1 MQMDV
6 KPNSGNLDKCVCT
19 HCWLGQM
26 FTWIKSASPRSTF
39 HTLLLQ
45 HGIFFMATYENH
57 QTYWQDDNI
66 ILLVGLAC
74 EQRSPEHCFL
84 FIIQSIINQVAT
96 WLNQVCLCCTAG
108 SWSGSPWAQIR
119 RVWVISSSQPIVLV
133 GCSHKQTHLHA
144 RLPQPP
150 WRSSFPTAHKHTTIM
165 LQAHFFVRP
174 SDGQR
179 GTAWCRFDCELTVW
193 LPLWRMAIF
202 TNSITCCFMLMLIFV
217 SVTWLPLRPFKC
229 QEAKHT

>member
-57 QTYWQDDNI
+57 ETYWQDDNI

-150 WRSSFPTAHKHTTIM
+150 WRSSFPTAHKTHHNNPSGPLLCPSFRWPEGNCLVSFRLRVDRVIAFVKDGH
-165 LQAHFFVRP
+165 LYKLHNLLLYAH
-174 SDGQR
+174 
-179 GTAWCRFDCELTVW
+179 AH
-193 LPLWRMAIF
+193 I
-202 TNSITCCFMLMLIFV
+202 CFCDMIASKAL
-217 SVTWLPLRPFKC
+217 
-229 QEAKHT
+229 